1 MNTDTSDFVLQS
13 DQYRYAENVRIITNT
28 ENNTGELRLIE
39 GTTKKFE
46 FGDGCQILA
55 TNYIRNIAVFVV
67 KEGNSWFIYKSEDG
81 KNPECIFGPCEEP
94 LWNGNEENILKSITT
109 VLRYESDKN
118 IKLYIADS
126 TKKHSILVINI
137 ANKYSEEQSK
147 FDYMFA
153 NQRTLLAP
161 AEIEIS
167 SQSGKII
174 SGRVQYAYRLYSK
187 NGATTPMSILSKTL
201 SLYKNEY
208 QGYEA
213 EKQSGRSV
221 KITIPSTKPSNLD
234 YIQIYRISYQLSG
247 QLPKISLVKDQKLF
261 DSIIDNGVDI
271 DENIAISEFLQQFTP
286 HIYPTQIES
295 KGDYLFAANMKYS
308 QDSVDSKFE
317 KFDARSY
324 SRGNYIVENENT
336 QNEIRTDI
344 LTSDNINLDVDEE
357 KLRHWAFNVREYNYV
372 EDDWHGFI
380 LNQNGGISD
389 YQSYENDEP
398 INGYGKC
405 ICWRYS
411 YRRIDGL
418 HPTPNNQSG
427 STYNFDSTFRSGE
440 TYRFGIRL
448 FDEYGKAS
456 SVKWIA
462 DIMIPDGANMTY
474 DHEQGE
480 TVFRN
485 VGIEFFKTPGSD
497 KYWENVSSFEI
508 VRCERTLEDRKAIT
522 QGIIGFP
529 LQLYNIPIG
538 TWIATDDH
546 ATNLLCTPG
555 FFSKD
560 SVIIQ
565 DYGNNAISKVAFT
578 YTQIMMFSSPEY
590 CYQSD
595 DVEDIL
601 KAFKSQIYIKE
612 IYKCYPESEHV
623 SERRQYADT
632 QYHNF
637 EYYSTSNKNIA
648 YPFSLGPDDKE
659 ENIGFTFNAWYSF
672 LGSST
677 LTPNQSYT
685 GTDFLGVT
693 TNYAESKTTWYLNY
707 FKPDY
712 SRFSD
717 HSSQT
722 YKVDNVSFVNSPK
735 YSDFADQEML
745 TFKDNVT
752 AIDNKSFINWSA
764 PLLLDISGQDESILK
779 AFIDDNND
787 GPDGGYDNGADPGY
801 RVDYPIGTGGKTIL
815 LKLQSGQNVQSCKN
829 RVAAP
834 SITVANINKEGVIPY
849 KGYNKTAINNSTYI
863 SLGDYKQYS
872 QEDECRIFVFS
883 GDTKNRSF
891 TYHALHNWY
900 DSTYK
905 NLRKMGS
912 IYAIPVETDIDI
924 QAQYG
929 QLYGVDN
936 FTNYRI
942 QDEPASFESYTQ
954 ERSAYLY
961 NPAYNS
967 TPDIVS
973 WTTAE
978 QLKSKFDTFDVRIH
992 YSNVK
997 VNNEDID
1004 SWTQFAAANYID
1016 VDSRFGEITDLK
1028 LFKDKLIFWQEN
1040 ATGILAVNERVV
1052 LNDQNDTQ
1060 VVLGTGGVLERYD
1073 YFSTVYGQ
1081 KKNQHARTMSND
1093 SLYWWDGNNKEI
1105 MLYQQKYDAI
1115 PLSTQKSIKN
1125 YINSYEECET
1135 PFLSYDNKYKEVIA
1149 NVIDSDKSII
1159 YNEQAQQFTSV
1170 YTFSPIFDFVLNGKL
1185 FLTSGDT
1192 LYNYNTCEQ
1201 SQSKLFDNEAHPLVK
1216 YVVNKDPMY
1225 VKTFDI
1231 QTFGG
1236 RFYGGE
1242 MEDLKDLI
1250 LDYYTPLKQHSS
1262 VSCGE
1267 NIDDKRRMT
1276 NVEYDF
1282 RVNIPR
1288 DGSDPN
1294 NKKAYGDRM
1303 RGKTMQCEFKSDS
1316 NNTDFSL
1323 QYIITKFRM
1332 SWT

>member
-28 ENNTGELRLIE
+28 ESNTGELRLIE
-39 GTTKKFE
+39 GTTKKFK

-67 KEGNSWFIYKSEDG
+67 KEGNWWYIYKSEDDG
-81 KNPECIFGPCEEP
+81 DPDCIFGPCKEP
-94 LWNGNEENILKSITT
+94 LWNGSEENILKSITT

-126 TKKHSILVINI
+126 TKKHSILIINV
-137 ANKYSEEQSK
+137 ANKYNEAQSD

-161 AEIEIS
+161 PEIEVS
-167 SQSGKII
+167 ASSGKII
-174 SGRVQYAYRLYSK
+174 SGKVQYAYRLYSK

-213 EKQSGRSV
+213 EKQSGRAV
-221 KITIPSTKPSNLD
+221 KITIPAARPSNLD
-234 YIQIYRISYQLSG
+234 YIQVYRISYQLSG

-261 DSIIDNGVDI
+261 DSIIDNGVDVE
-271 DENIAISEFLQQFTP
+271 DDIAISEFLQQFTP

-308 QDSVDSKFE
+308 QDAVDSKFE
-317 KFDARSY
+317 NFDARCY
-324 SRGNYIVENENT
+324 SRGNYIVKNENT
-336 QNEIRTDI
+336 QNEIRQDV
-344 LTSDNINLDVDEE
+344 LQSDKIILDVDNET
-357 KLRHWAFNVREYNYV
+357 LRHWAFNVREYEYL

-389 YQSYENDEP
+389 YQSYENEDP

-405 ICWRYS
+405 LCWRYS
-411 YRRIDGL
+411 YDRIYTDGNKRY
-418 HPTPNNQSG
+418 PTPSDQSG
-427 STYNFDSTFRSGE
+427 SVINQKSTFRSGE

-448 FDEYGKAS
+448 FDEYGNAS

-462 DIMIPDGANMTY
+462 DIMIPIGANMQY
-474 DHEQGE
+474 DFEQEE
-480 TVFRN
+480 TIFRN

-497 KYWENVSSFEI
+497 SYWENVSSFEI

-529 LQLYNIPIG
+529 VELYNTVG
-538 TWIATDDH
+538 TNNTT
-546 ATNLLCTPG
+546 TNLLCTPG
-555 FFSKD
+555 FFSKEMTLFQD
-560 SVIIQ
+560 LGQASKFASTCNSII
-565 DYGNNAISKVAFT
+565 
-578 YTQIMMFSSPEY
+578 MFSSPEY
-590 CYQSD
+590 CYQQD
-595 DVEDIL
+595 DIEDIL
-601 KAFKSQIYIKE
+601 KAFKSQTYIKE
-612 IYKCYPESEHV
+612 VYSCYPQSSAITENHATLDSGGQEQPI
-623 SERRQYADT
+623 E
-632 QYHNF
+632 F
-637 EYYSTSNKNIA
+637 YSTNNTSLA
-648 YPFSLGPDDKE
+648 YPFNSIQGNYSRYHSF
-659 ENIGFTFNAWYSF
+659 NIWHCFVGRD
-672 LGSST
+672 
-677 LTPNQSYT
+677 YT
-685 GTDFLGVT
+685 GSDFMGVT
-693 TNYAESKTTWYLNY
+693 TKYAESETRWYLNY

-712 SRFSD
+712 SRFTD
-717 HSSQT
+717 IESSK
-722 YKVDNVSFVNSPK
+722 YDINSISFAKAPK
-735 YSDFADQEML
+735 YSDFANQEML
-745 TFKDNVT
+745 TFKDNISS
-752 AIDNKSFINWSA
+752 IDNKSFVNWSA
-764 PLLLDISGQDESILK
+764 PLILDIGGQDESVLK
-779 AFIDDNND
+779 AWIDDNTDN
-787 GPDGGYDNGADPGY
+787 PSTGYDNGADPGN
-801 RVDYPIGTGGKTIL
+801 RTFYPIGAGGKTIL
-815 LKLQSGQNVQSCKN
+815 LKLENNQTIPTKDSSN
-829 RVAAP
+829 AAP
-834 SITVANINKEGVIPY
+834 SITIANINKKGIVPY
-849 KGYNKTAINNSTYI
+849 KGYNKTAIDNSTYI
-863 SLGDYKQYS
+863 SLGDYKKYS
-872 QEDECRIFVFS
+872 KNDNCSISVFS
-883 GDTKNRSF
+883 GDTKNRCF

-905 NLRKMGS
+905 NLSKMGTV
-912 IYAIPVETDIDI
+912 YAVPVETDIDI

-936 FTNYRI
+936 FLDYRI

-954 ERSAYLY
+954 EHSAYLY

-1105 MLYQQKYDAI
+1105 MLYQQRYDVT

-1125 YINSYEECET
+1125 YINSYEECEV

-1282 RVNIPR
+1282 RINIPR
-1288 DGSDPN
+1288 NGSDSN
-1294 NKKAYGDRM
+1294 NKKVYGDRM
-1303 RGKTMQCEFKSDS
+1303 KGKTMQCEFKSDS